1 MATIERTYGA
11 DGRVEVEPLYHMLFT
26 LEKGAHTFV
35 ITLEN
40 GDVLAEATDVFARF
54 RRSDGQTVHI
64 VGTLSGVTATVTLP
78 ETCYNAPGPF
88 GLSIFVTNEAINAES
103 GGDVDPM
110 TVCVYACAGQVA
122 PTTTD
127 DVITEETT
135 PSKTMEEMIADVKQ
149 DIAGAHQMA
158 VWAVN
163 IGNIEGKVD
172 TFNATVSGI
181 EDALAEQGI
190 WAMRENMLNKDAWWV
205 NSGSDNVVC
214 GDAARWSKS
223 GGAWMKSITS
233 YKVYTTEPTA
243 EETAGA
249 TYVYHRE
256 ADAGAGI
263 TEAWYVYRDADD
275 GITTQCVTLTGDNI
289 VTEINGETFDKA
301 LQYTIVENTAWGN
314 METLY
319 YPQGLSTRTYKQGD
333 PFKSYGYIIDD
344 MEVGKTYTVSC
355 WARITSGS
363 EAWLKFG
370 WGGQYYNGMSYP
382 EGRVGHSDVIKVT
395 GSEWHRIAWTFD
407 FEPTGPEYTETTES
421 VTEDGVTYTKVT
433 RSYNWAKRVIIGVHR
448 KYTATLQLC
457 GFRLS
462 KGGLYGSD
470 TVDTLK
476 NEIDRQN
483 AVIAALTARVEALER
498 G

>member
-64 VGTLSGVTATVTLP
+64 VGTLSSVTATVTLP

-122 PTTTD
+122 TTTTD

-135 PSKTMEEMIADVKQ
+135 PSKTMEEMIADVKA

-163 IGNIEGKVD
+163 IGNIEGQVD
-172 TFNATVSGI
+172 TFNETVDGI
-181 EDALAEQGI
+181 VSALAE
-190 WAMRENMLNKDAWWV
+190 ADVRALNTPNLIPNQEFFT
-205 NSGSDNVVC
+205 NSGGSNFPF
-214 GDAARWSKS
+214 GEAKRWYGSERP
-223 GGAWMKSITS
+223 WVKSIRRPTETTYTEEPADKGDSWYREIDSVDPSTGAITYKDVWHVFKDEDEIRTS
-233 YKVYTTEPTA
+233 VA
-243 EETAGA
+243 DLG
-249 TYVYHRE
+249 
-256 ADAGAGI
+256 DAGAIHDTDG
-263 TEAWYVYRDADD
+263 AVYRYALQFAVTGAESGYHNSEDLIFNHGND
-275 GITTQCVTLTGDNI
+275 GGTREVDGQQVPYGPSGVLDMTD
-289 VTEINGETFDKA
+289 GET
-301 LQYTIVENTAWGN
+301 YT
-314 METLY
+314 L
-319 YPQGLSTRTYKQGD
+319 
-333 PFKSYGYIIDD
+333 
-344 MEVGKTYTVSC
+344 SC
-355 WARITSGS
+355 WARITAGTK
-363 EAWLKFG
+363 ARLVLK
-370 WGGQYYNGMSYP
+370 YGMSAGGYGLGYDGENQLSLEIAAP
-382 EGRVGHSDVIKVT
+382 DFAAWKRVS
-395 GSEWHRIAWTFD
+395 WTFVYHSTD
-407 FEPTGPEYTETTES
+407 HAGNA
-421 VTEDGVTYTKVT
+421 GGWK
-433 RSYNWAKRVIIGVHR
+433 KRVAFGVCR
-448 KYTATLQLC
+448 KYTATVQLC
-457 GFRLS
+457 GFRLT
-462 KGGLYGSD
+462 KGGLYGSN
-470 TVDTLK
+470 TVDTLQAHI
-476 NEIDRQN
+476 NDQN